1 MHKHMHAYSTLSAV
15 TEYILVI
22 QNSYYGTI
30 DYGKLARI
38 IERKSKCEAAFGRWI
53 KQRPQHR

>member
-1 MHKHMHAYSTLSAV
+1 MHAYSTLSAV